1 MTDDK
6 QQKAWKLQ
14 SSTSKYLM
22 RRTDRKI
29 SKSSQFKSPFAWP
42 RHDFLIPCC
51 WDLEILKLLL
61 RKYLQRNTG
70 RWTAKQN
77 LPTYLNFRCKGSSKN
92 KALQTFFNGKMTDT
106 KIGFLI
112 QIFLFWVLSFWSQ
125 NSISFLLYWFVMRLR
140 LSTAEVH
147 SSFKHMLVCIK
158 RNYTSIIE
166 KQCSNCQQF
175 KKATLP
181 TYDYIIELE
190 WVVVD
195 ATKITFF

>member
-22 RRTDRKI
+22 RRRTDRKI

-51 WDLEILKLLL
+51 WDLEIFKLLV
-61 RKYLQRNTG
+61 RKYLKERQEGKLQSKTY
-70 RWTAKQN
+70 
-77 LPTYLNFRCKGSSKN
+77 LSTYLNFRSKGSSKN

-112 QIFLFWVLSFWSQ
+112 QKKKNLFFES
-125 NSISFLLYWFVMRLR
+125 
-140 LSTAEVH
+140 
-147 SSFKHMLVCIK
+147 LVF
-158 RNYTSIIE
+158 E
-166 KQCSNCQQF
+166 
-175 KKATLP
+175 A
-181 TYDYIIELE
+181 
-190 WVVVD
+190 
-195 ATKITFF
+195 KIAFHFCFTDLWRD